1 VTDIWDGGG
10 VAWLG
15 ELSERERE
23 QLRAAASRRDHAPGD
38 VIFAPHP
45 APDSLYLL
53 EDGLVRI
60 FRISEEG
67 SETTFGY
74 VAPGEVFG
82 ELAGFG
88 DYPRESFAQA
98 VHPSR
103 VWKLPREAFQAT
115 LGERP
120 ALVAEITRQI
130 GERLKRIEARVENL
144 VFRDVRSRVAHMLL
158 ELADDFGE
166 PDGEGILLQLTLTQ
180 AELAS
185 LVGSTRQTV
194 NASLRELEAEGL
206 IGRKGARLVVL
217 RPDALRRAGLAA
229 PQA

>member
-1 VTDIWDGGG
+1 VTDVWDPNRTS
-10 VAWLG
+10 WLG
-15 ELSERERE
+15 GLDADDRE
-23 QLRAAASRRDHAPGD
+23 QLRTTSSWSDHGPGD
-38 VIFAPHP
+38 VIFAPDP
-45 APDSLYLL
+45 TPDSLYLL

-82 ELAGFG
+82 ELAAFG

-98 VHPSR
+98 VLRSR
-103 VWKLPREAFQAT
+103 VWTLPREAFQST
-115 LGERP
+115 VGSRP

-130 GERLKRIEARVENL
+130 GERLKRIESRVENL

-158 ELADDFGE
+158 ELAEDFGE
-166 PDGEGILLQLTLTQ
+166 PEGGEILLRIGLTQ
-180 AELAS
+180 AELAT

-194 NASLRELEAEGL
+194 NSSLRELENEGL
-206 IGRKGARLVVL
+206 LRRRGTRLVL
-217 RPDALRRAGLAA
+217 RNPEGLRRAAA
-229 PQA
+229 PPPAA

>member
-1 VTDIWDGGG
+1 VSDIWDPGRTG
-10 VAWLG
+10 WLG
-15 ELSERERE
+15 ELDARERE
-23 QLRAAASRRDHAPGD
+23 TLRSSSTWRDHGAGD
-38 VIFAPHP
+38 VVCTPDP

-74 VAPGEVFG
+74 VVPGEVFG
-82 ELAGFG
+82 ELAAFG

-98 VHPSR
+98 VTRSR
-103 VWKLPREAFQAT
+103 VWKLPRHAFQCTVGA
-115 LGERP
+115 RP
-120 ALVAEITRQI
+120 ALVAGITRQI

-158 ELADDFGE
+158 ELAEDFGE
-166 PDGEGILLQLTLTQ
+166 PEGEAILLQIALTQ
-180 AELAS
+180 AELAT

-206 IGRKGARLVVL
+206 IGRRGARLL
-217 RPDALRRAGLAA
+217 LLQTEGLRRAAA
-229 PQA
+229 HPPAA